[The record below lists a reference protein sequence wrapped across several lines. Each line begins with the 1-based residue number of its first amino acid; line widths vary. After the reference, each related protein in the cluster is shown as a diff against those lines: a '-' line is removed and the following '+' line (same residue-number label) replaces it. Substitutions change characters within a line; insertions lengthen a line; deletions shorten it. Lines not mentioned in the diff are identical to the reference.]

1 MHGGSVSIILPCYNE
16 GSRIAVTLGTI
27 SSWFTPP
34 PEVVVA
40 DDGSVD
46 DTLAHA
52 QAYAEIH
59 PHVRLVALPHG
70 GKGSAIR
77 AAIPLV
83 SNDLVIVVDADLP
96 FDRASVAGT
105 VEALADADLAAGN
118 RRHRDSRYTVP
129 VRLFGFLYRRH
140 LVGFTFNLFVRGLL
154 QLPHA
159 DTQCGLKGFRREA
172 LQRLAPLLTTNG
184 FAIDVEILL
193 AARALGLTIVEVP
206 VHVRYESAASTV
218 RIVQTAVSM
227 AGDLG
232 RIVLRRA
239 RGCYSPRR
247 LRGGGASS
255 RQPAAPLSRPGP
267 SPRPDLEE

>member
-1 MHGGSVSIILPCYNE
+1 MHGGSVTIVLPCYNE
-16 GSRIAVTLGTI
+16 GPRIAVTLGTI

-34 PEVVVA
+34 PEILVA
-40 DDGSVD
+40 DDGSTD
-46 DTLAHA
+46 DTRAHV

-59 PHVRLVALPHG
+59 PHVHLLPLRHA

-83 SNDLVIVVDADLP
+83 VNDLVMVVDADLP
-96 FDRASVAGT
+96 FDRASVAGA

-118 RRHRDSRYTVP
+118 RRHHDSRYTVP

-140 LVGFTFNLFVRGLL
+140 LVGFTFNLLVRGLL

-184 FAIDVEILL
+184 FAVDVEILL
-193 AARALGLTIVEVP
+193 AARALGLKTVEVP
-206 VHVRYESAASTV
+206 VHVHYESAASTV
-218 RIVQTAVSM
+218 RIVRTAMAM
-227 AGDLG
+227 AGELG
-232 RIVLRRA
+232 RIVVHRLGGR
-239 RGCYSPRR
+239 YSPRR
-247 LRGGGASS
+247 LRGGAARS
-255 RQPAAPLSRPGP
+255 RQPAARLTPPGP